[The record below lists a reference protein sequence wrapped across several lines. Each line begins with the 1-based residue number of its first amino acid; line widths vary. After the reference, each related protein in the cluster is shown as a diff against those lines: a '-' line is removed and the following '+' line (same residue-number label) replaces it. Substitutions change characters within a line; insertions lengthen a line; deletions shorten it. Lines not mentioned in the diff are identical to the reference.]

1 MVTNCHI
8 CIGYSLTPRR
18 RKVKRSVPVAICG
31 FHTYIESMNVI
42 DRNFYALAEEIS
54 RYGERELYYRIR
66 IAYDLLQKGT
76 RKSLADFF
84 NKFGYWGRLDPANRV
99 FEEIELKAQALHEHI
114 DDFAWV
120 YERLQDY
127 RSKKT
132 LYAVLSN
139 WFRYDFVTSAEAK
152 ENMFDDY
159 FDLDLVK
166 CSPGEVI
173 ADLGAYTGDTV
184 RSYIRNYGEN
194 CYKRIYCY
202 EITESVFAKLKENLR
217 GYRDIEFRL
226 KGVGDSE
233 GVMYLSESAG
243 GSSANSLTRE
253 GGAPIPVTTL
263 DDDVTEPLT
272 LIKADIEGYE
282 QKALAGAEKH
292 IANDHPKLLLSVYHN
307 NEDLWKIPK
316 MIDSVSD
323 DYKFYLRYKSSPLYP
338 TEITLIAL

>member
-1 MVTNCHI
+1 
-8 CIGYSLTPRR
+8 
-18 RKVKRSVPVAICG
+18 
-31 FHTYIESMNVI
+31 MNVI

-66 IAYDLLQKGT
+66 IAYDHLPEGT

-84 NKFGYWGRLDPANRV
+84 NKFGYWGKLDPANRIY
-99 FEEIELKAQALHEHI
+99 EEIELKAQALYEHI
-114 DDFAWV
+114 SDFTWV
-120 YERLQDY
+120 YERLNDY

-139 WFRYDFVTSAEAK
+139 WFRYDFTTSAEAK

-166 CSPGEVI
+166 CSREEVI

-184 RSYIRNYGEN
+184 RAYMRNYGED

-202 EITESVFAKLKENLR
+202 EITESVFERLKANLG

-226 KGVGDSE
+226 KGVGDTE
-233 GVMYLSESAG
+233 GVMYVNESAG
-243 GSSANSLTRE
+243 GNSANTLDICGSATVT
-253 GGAPIPVTTL
+253 VTTL
-263 DDDVTEPLT
+263 DADITEPLT

-282 QKALAGAEKH
+282 QKALAGAKKH
-292 IANDHPKLLLSVYHN
+292 IENDHPKLLLSVYHN

-316 MIDSVSD
+316 MICSASD

-338 TEITLIAL
+338 TEITLIAI

>member
-1 MVTNCHI
+1 
-8 CIGYSLTPRR
+8 
-18 RKVKRSVPVAICG
+18 
-31 FHTYIESMNVI
+31 MNII

-66 IAYDLLQKGT
+66 IAYDLLPEGT

-84 NKFGYWGRLDPANRV
+84 NKFGYWGKLDPANRIY
-99 FEEIELKAQALHEHI
+99 EEIELKAQALYEHI
-114 DDFAWV
+114 ADFAQI
-120 YERLQDY
+120 YERLNDY

-139 WFRYDFVTSAEAK
+139 WFRYDFTTSAEAK

-166 CSPGEVI
+166 CSREEVI

-184 RSYIRNYGEN
+184 RAYMRNYGED

-202 EITESVFAKLKENLR
+202 EITESVFERLKANLG

-233 GVMYLSESAG
+233 GMMHVSESVG
-243 GSSANSLTRE
+243 GSSANSLSSE

-263 DDDVTEPLT
+263 DADITEALT

-282 QKALAGAEKH
+282 QKALAGAKKH
-292 IANDHPKLLLSVYHN
+292 IANEHPKLLLSVYHN
-307 NEDLWKIPK
+307 NEDLWKIPR
-316 MIDSVSD
+316 MIDSIRG

-338 TEITLIAL
+338 TEITLIAI